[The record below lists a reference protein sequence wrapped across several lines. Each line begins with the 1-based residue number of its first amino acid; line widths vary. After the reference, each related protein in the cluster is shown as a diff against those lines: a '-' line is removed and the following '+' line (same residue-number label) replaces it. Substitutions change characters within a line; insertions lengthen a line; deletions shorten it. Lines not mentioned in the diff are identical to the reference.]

1 MKMTAIGEKTEQKL
15 LVKMLGGFSMSY
27 NGKMIA
33 GSSKSS
39 ISQNNAL
46 LQILIHSR
54 EKGVTRDRLEELLF
68 GDREVDNAHHSLR
81 SVIYNAKKYLEKAG
95 LPKVNY
101 IISDKDVFYWTDEIE
116 VEEDAYEFEKL
127 HREAE
132 QETDPARRLDCYLK
146 ACYHYDG
153 DFLPMQTNNV
163 WAVRESIRYEEMF
176 SDCVEKAS
184 GFLRQMQDFNRMKEL
199 GQYASVIAPLSDW
212 ESLTMEALVRMRRYD
227 EAVRLYECT
236 VNYYLDEL
244 GIHPSGKIVEWF
256 EHLAKGISH
265 QHTALT
271 DIRNDLEGSDD
282 SCTGGYL
289 CSYPVFQGIYRSAK
303 RLSERT
309 GSPSCLVLC
318 TILDGKGNPMK
329 DGSVLERLSE
339 RLIESACASVDLCDT
354 ICSYGKGQCLILL
367 PNAAKEDCV
376 LLQQR
381 INSRF
386 IVGRQ
391 RISIKYDIS
400 QIIPGDKPNLRK
412 SS

>member
-1 MKMTAIGEKTEQKL
+1 MRYIQRNLE
-15 LVKMLGGFSMSY
+15 
-27 NGKMIA
+27 A
-33 GSSKSS
+33 G
-39 ISQNNAL
+39 
-46 LQILIHSR
+46 
-54 EKGVTRDRLEELLF
+54 DC
-68 GDREVDNAHHSLR
+68 
-81 SVIYNAKKYLEKAG
+81 
-95 LPKVNY
+95 
-101 IISDKDVFYWTDEIE
+101 DE
-116 VEEDAYEFEKL
+116 
-127 HREAE
+127 
-132 QETDPARRLDCYLK
+132 
-146 ACYHYDG
+146 
-153 DFLPMQTNNV
+153 
-163 WAVRESIRYEEMF
+163 
-176 SDCVEKAS
+176 
-184 GFLRQMQDFNRMKEL
+184 
-199 GQYASVIAPLSDW
+199 
-212 ESLTMEALVRMRRYD
+212 
-227 EAVRLYECT
+227 
-236 VNYYLDEL
+236 
-244 GIHPSGKIVEWF
+244 
-256 EHLAKGISH
+256 
-265 QHTALT
+265 
-271 DIRNDLEGSDD
+271 
-282 SCTGGYL
+282 TGGYL

-309 GSPSCLVLC
+309 GSTSCLVLC